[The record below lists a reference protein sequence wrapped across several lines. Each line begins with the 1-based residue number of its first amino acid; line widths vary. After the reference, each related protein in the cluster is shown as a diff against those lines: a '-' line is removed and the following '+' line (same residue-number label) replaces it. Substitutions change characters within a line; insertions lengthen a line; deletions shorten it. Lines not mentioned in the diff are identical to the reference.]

1 MTRNGKIARLPSS
14 LRDELNRRM
23 RDGEPG
29 KTLVDW
35 LNSQPAVQEVLEKE
49 FGGRA
54 ISEQNLSEWKQGG
67 YEDWLR
73 HQETR
78 TLVQELASQWED
90 FKEDIKQEAGDLS
103 IADLL
108 SARVALAL
116 GRCLHSVAEKG
127 ADDPKQAQALLE
139 IARELA
145 RLRRDDHSQ
154 NVFRFERE
162 RWENELKWK
171 LLALISNGPR
181 QPGNFHGLLIK
192 SLVEMRG
199 DAIKKRYAE
208 KKKRGLI
215 AAEEEAHY
223 KKALA
228 TIERWR
234 NDEREARA
242 NEHVLL
248 AGAGSSDPEPFDNQS
263 ESNSIKPNQAA

>member
-14 LRDELNRRM
+14 LRDELNRRV
-23 RDGEPG
+23 RGGEPG
-29 KTLVDW
+29 KNLVDW

-78 TLVQELASQWED
+78 TWVQELASQSED
-90 FKEDIKQEAGDLS
+90 LSEDIKQEAGDLS
-103 IADLL
+103 VAELL
-108 SARVALAL
+108 SASLAIAL
-116 GRCLHSVAEKG
+116 GRCLHSTAEK
-127 ADDPKQAQALLE
+127 AANDPKHARMLLD

-145 RLRRDDHSQ
+145 RLRRDHHSQ
-154 NVFRFERE
+154 NCLRVERE
-162 RWENELKWK
+162 RWETELKLK
-171 LLALISNGPR
+171 LLTLISK
-181 QPGNFHGLLIK
+181 GNKPVHFHKLFTQT
-192 SLVEMRG
+192 LVEMRG
-199 DAIKKRYAE
+199 DAIQKRYAE
-208 KKKRGLI
+208 KKKRGSLS
-215 AAEEEAHY
+215 AKEEAHY
-223 KKALA
+223 QQALA
-228 TIERWR
+228 KIDRLQKIP
-234 NDEREARA
+234 DEARA